1 MSANN
6 DEGRCRSGVIGLD
19 EILQGG
25 IPRGGCVL
33 VAGGP
38 GSGKTIISTQFL
50 LKGVQKFDEPG
61 LLVTFDESPKS
72 IRKNMSRFGW
82 NLAELEEKNMFR
94 ILDLSNL
101 IYLTPDEFQKT
112 AYGVNVAEFTIVGA
126 MQIIRDNV
134 ESLNA
139 NRVVVD
145 GVTSLSIF
153 EENEAK
159 RRRNLA
165 QLFKGLRD
173 LGCTSLV
180 TSEVSV
186 ALAEREHQLEEFLA
200 DGVLLL
206 RPILRKGRIIKSI
219 LIEKMRGISH
229 DTQPRPYTITEEGF
243 TIYPNE
249 TVFIF

>member
-1 MSANN
+1 MRHDNT
-6 DEGRCRSGVIGLD
+6 DERCKSGVKGLD

-25 IPRGGCVL
+25 IPRGGCIL

-38 GSGKTIISTQFL
+38 GSGKTIFSTQFL
-50 LKGVQKFDEPG
+50 LKGAQQFDEPG
-61 LLVTFDESPKS
+61 LLVTFDESPAS
-72 IRKNMSRFGW
+72 IRKNMMRFGW
-82 NLAELEEKNMFR
+82 DISELEEKNLFQ

-101 IYLTPDEFQKT
+101 IYLTPEEFQKT

-126 MQIIRDNV
+126 IQIIRDKA
-134 ESLNA
+134 ESLNTD
-139 NRVVVD
+139 RIVVD
-145 GVTSLSIF
+145 GVTSLSIY

-159 RRRNLA
+159 KRRNLA
-165 QLFKGLRD
+165 QLFRGLRD

-186 ALAEREHQLEEFLA
+186 GLAQREHQLEEYLA

-206 RPILRKGRIIKSI
+206 RPILRNDRIIKSI

-229 DTQPRPYTITEEGF
+229 DTQPRPYTIADEGF

-249 TVFIF
+249 TVF